1 MKKINRISL
10 CFLAVLVFICAI
22 SVNCFAASPACSLSV
37 RLADSDK
44 KPIDNLTVFAAKIA
58 DVEGENYV
66 LSAGLEGSAI
76 SLAAVVNDP
85 SAKNAKDLA
94 DYVKKAKVSALSVLS
109 ESGRA
114 EFKELKEGIYVIYCE
129 ENGEYKFNP
138 FIAFLPYSVNGKL
151 SYNVTSAPKV
161 EPNLPNSKSIYVVKH
176 WEDRN
181 NLAFTRPES
190 ITVELKKDKKV
201 VASAKLSKENG
212 WAYTFKNLDNNA
224 SYTIEEKKVK
234 DYTPK
239 YNGDSENGF
248 VITNVY
254 SGDKLPDTGENTS
267 IVCWL
272 FAVAISFAAVGLA
285 KHKKAK

>member
-1 MKKINRISL
+1 VKKLNRISL
-10 CFLAVLVFICAI
+10 CFLAVLVFICTI

-37 RLADSDK
+37 KLADSNK

-58 DVEGENYV
+58 DIEGENYV

-94 DYVKKAKVSALSVLS
+94 DYVKKSKLPALSAVS
-109 ESGRA
+109 ETGRA
-114 EFKELKEGIYVIYCE
+114 EFKAIKEGIYVVYCE

-151 SYNVTSAPKV
+151 SYNVTSTPKA

-181 NLAFTRPES
+181 NIAFTRPES
-190 ITVELKKDKKV
+190 ITVELKKDNKV

-254 SGDKLPDTGENTS
+254 SGDKLPDTGDNVNS
-267 IVCWL
+267 VGWL
-272 FAVAISFAAVGLA
+272 LVLAISLAAVGIFRQR
-285 KHKKAK
+285 KAE

>member
-10 CFLAVLVFICAI
+10 CFLAALALLCTL
-22 SVNCFAASPACSLSV
+22 SVACFAASLDCSLSV
-37 RLADSDK
+37 KLLTADK
-44 KPIDNLTVFAAKIA
+44 RPIDNLTVYAAKIA
-58 DVEGENYV
+58 DIEGENYV
-66 LSAGLEGSAI
+66 LAEGLESSSI

-94 DYVKKAKVSALSVLS
+94 DYVKKSKLPALSAVS
-109 ESGRA
+109 QSGRA
-114 EFKELKEGIYVIYCE
+114 EFKTIKEGIYVVYCE

-151 SYNVTSAPKV
+151 SYNVTSVPKA

-181 NLAFTRPES
+181 NIAFTRPES
-190 ITVELKKDKKV
+190 ITVELKKDNKV

-234 DYTPK
+234 DYTAK

-254 SGDKLPDTGENTS
+254 SGDKLPDTGDNVS
-267 IVCWL
+267 SVGWL
-272 FAVAISFAAVGLA
+272 FVLAISLAAVGLA
-285 KHKKAK
+285 KRRKAE

>member
-10 CFLAVLVFICAI
+10 CFLAALALLCTL
-22 SVNCFAASPACSLSV
+22 SVACFAASSDCSLSV
-37 RLADSDK
+37 KLLTADK
-44 KPIDNLTVFAAKIA
+44 RPIDNLTVYAAKIA
-58 DVEGENYV
+58 DIEGENYV
-66 LSAGLEGSAI
+66 LAEGLESSSI

-94 DYVKKAKVSALSVLS
+94 DYVKKSKLPALSAVS
-109 ESGRA
+109 QSGRA
-114 EFKELKEGIYVIYCE
+114 EFKAIKEGIYVVYCE

-151 SYNVTSAPKV
+151 SYNVTSAPKL

-181 NLAFTRPES
+181 NIAFTRPES
-190 ITVELKKDKKV
+190 ITVELKKDNKV

-254 SGDKLPDTGENTS
+254 SGDKLPDTGDNVS
-267 IVCWL
+267 SVGWL
-272 FAVAISFAAVGLA
+272 LVLAISLAAIGIFRQR
-285 KHKKAK
+285 KAE